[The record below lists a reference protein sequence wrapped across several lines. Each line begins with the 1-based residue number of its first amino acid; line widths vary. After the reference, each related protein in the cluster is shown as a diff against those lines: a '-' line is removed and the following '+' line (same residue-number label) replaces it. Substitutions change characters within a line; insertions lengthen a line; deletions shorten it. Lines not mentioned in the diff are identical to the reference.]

1 MKLHNL
7 IRVGTNRSTRRR
19 GRGQGSGLGGTAG
32 RGHKGGKARSGYS
45 PAPCCCGI
53 PYYRRL
59 PIRGFNNSIAPV
71 RFVGIN
77 LDTLEELAAEHSTID
92 RDVLIEAGIIKASE
106 RLVKIL
112 GNGKLTKIV
121 SVVADK
127 FSATAKQ
134 KIEAIGGSIV
144 ELISNE

>member
-7 IRVGTNRSTRRR
+7 IRVGTNRPARRR

-59 PIRGFNNSIAPV
+59 PMRGFSNSISRI
-71 RFVGIN
+71 RFMGIN
-77 LDTLEELAAEHSTID
+77 LDTLEELAVSHSTID
-92 RDVLIEAGIIKASE
+92 RNVLAEANIIRE
-106 RLVKIL
+106 RDGLVKIL
-112 GNGKLTKIV
+112 GNGKLTKSV
-121 SVVADK
+121 TVVADK
-127 FSATAKQ
+127 FSKAAKQ
-134 KIEAIGGSIV
+134 KIEMAGGSVV
-144 ELISNE
+144 ELASNG

>member
-7 IRVGTNRSTRRR
+7 IRVGTNRPVRRR
-19 GRGQGSGLGGTAG
+19 GRGQGSGRGGTAG

-59 PIRGFNNSIAPV
+59 PIRGFNNSIFRV
-71 RFVGIN
+71 CFVGIN
-77 LDTLEELAAEHSTID
+77 LDTLEVLAAEHSTIN
-92 RDVLIEAGIIKASE
+92 RDVLVEAGVIKTSE
-106 RLVKIL
+106 SLVKIL
-112 GNGKLTKIV
+112 GNGKLTKVIH
-121 SVVADK
+121 VVADK
-127 FSATAKQ
+127 FSTTAKQ

>member
-7 IRVGTNRSTRRR
+7 IRVGTNRPVRRR

-59 PIRGFNNSIAPV
+59 PMRGFNNSIAPI

-77 LDTLEELAAEHSTID
+77 LNRLEELAADHATID
-92 RDVLIEAGIIKASE
+92 RDVLVETGIIKASE
-106 RLVKIL
+106 GLVKIL
-112 GNGKLTKIV
+112 GNGKLTKVIKV
-121 SVVADK
+121 IADK
-127 FSATAKQ
+127 FSVTAKQ

>member
-1 MKLHNL
+1 VKLHNL
-7 IRVGTNRSTRRR
+7 IRVGTNCSTKRR

-59 PIRGFNNSIAPV
+59 PIRGFNNSVFRIC
-71 RFVGIN
+71 FVGVN
-77 LDTLEELAAEHSTID
+77 LDVLEELAAERSTSD
-92 RDVLIEAGIIKASE
+92 WDVLVEAGVIKEHE

-112 GNGKLTKIV
+112 GDGKLTKAV
-121 SVVADK
+121 RVVANK
-127 FSATAKQ
+127 FSETAKR
-134 KIEAIGGSIV
+134 KIEAAGGSTV